1 MRGRKSRLVVNL
13 SPEERQSL
21 QSRLRC
27 TTTPHGLARRCR
39 VVLAVADGQS
49 LVAAGRIA
57 GMTEKHVRK
66 WIRRFLDHRL
76 EGPDDRPGRGRKPA
90 FSPLG
95 GPPRRQDR
103 L

>member
-1 MRGRKSRLVVNL
+1 MRGRKSQLVVTL
-13 SPEERQSL
+13 SSEERQAL
-21 QSRLRC
+21 ESRLRC

-39 VVLAVADGQS
+39 IVLAVADGQS
-49 LVAAGRIA
+49 LVGAGRIA
-57 GMTEKHVRK
+57 GMTEKHARK
-66 WIRRFLDHRL
+66 WICRFLDHRF
-76 EGPDDRPGRGRKPA
+76 EGLSDRPGRGRKPA